1 MGGDGEGEEQSGG
14 RVALYWGVLMDN
26 SKLSVGFD
34 GYGSNG

>member
-1 MGGDGEGEEQSGG
+1 VRDGEREEQSSE

-34 GYGSNG
+34 EFE